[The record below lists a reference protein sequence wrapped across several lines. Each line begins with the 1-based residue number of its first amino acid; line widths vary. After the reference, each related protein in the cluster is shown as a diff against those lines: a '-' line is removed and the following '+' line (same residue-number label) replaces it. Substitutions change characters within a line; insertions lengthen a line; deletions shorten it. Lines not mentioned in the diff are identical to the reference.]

1 MPKILIKG
9 VGTATFPD
17 EMSREEIQEAIQKN
31 FAPQIAAIKEEQRR
45 REFEEAR
52 EEAQQKA
59 DEQGFIT
66 SFIQGI
72 GQAKDDFVLGKTLL
86 ELSHGEAKRL
96 LEKEYQ
102 EWKTTPQADEA
113 SLLSARGFGNVLGQA
128 GVTIAP
134 TIGAG
139 VGAGAVTTPLGGL
152 IAAGATASSIQ
163 ATSAKG
169 ATFKNDYINLR
180 HQQDMAGTPD
190 LNAAY
195 ETARDTSNKSAVIAG
210 GIAIASTAVPVGKLV
225 PMGSSVSG
233 TVAKKVGAEVAF
245 DSGLGA
251 TESLASDVYAE
262 SQGVERGNIWENA
275 LKSAAAET
283 LVGGPFSALRG
294 RGYFRE
300 AYKQKTD
307 AFVADQLAP
316 PTQRALPAPPERLGL
331 PAPDSP
337 AALLTGPDL
346 TAPSRYLPG
355 PTEVPPMILGG
366 PIIDADTGQVLD
378 SSTIPNAPTAL
389 LDENGRVIDLGD
401 QNDAGRTAALDIEN
415 LFSERVSNKR
425 TDPEG
430 GKLGFR
436 RTAEDFIDTKPRDP
450 DEDAPTPKTP
460 RVITPTEPP
469 QPPTTRTYQ
478 EGYED
483 IFRTFTIT
491 QEAADFYNQ
500 GATETTITSPQ
511 GRIKIASGVD
521 NSPNKNSV
529 VDFVV
534 SEDKRG
540 QGHGRALMAK
550 AMELFPE
557 LGGQVSSLSA
567 LKIAYDAGRRPA
579 TKPEATWEQTK
590 KIYENSSPESG
601 GSINMK
607 TPEKLD
613 SPEPEIDKGE
623 QLLFEFKEAVRGLG
637 GRVSMGVDPVA
648 TWNLFKSL
656 VKMAAYHV
664 ENGAKSAADFAKR
677 IGVKLTDAVKQAW
690 DDATSKVART
700 PEEIPQKVVDDLTG
714 VSKTTRATETR
725 KTLGQMVDEKLF
737 SARASLNLQD
747 PDSTANQTIRRLVDR
762 FVDLKIL
769 QRTIAAGKKIPD
781 TMNAYLRMEH
791 LQDRVG
797 FLKKELDEKVM
808 EPLLAEMKRLSITN
822 EQFHEYLHA
831 RHAKEANE
839 RIAEINEEMPDGGSG
854 MTTEDAKNILKAFA
868 RDGQLPALQQLEKQI
883 RAMLQSK
890 LDLELEGGLI
900 DEANHQRLST
910 FYSNY
915 VPLNREGTHSS
926 HIESGNRAFRGHKK
940 RKGSGKD
947 VVDILSNIF
956 HQYYNTIEQVER
968 NRVLA
973 SLEQLVTKFKNDV
986 VAPAKPTLSRRFNQ
1000 EGKVVTGVD
1009 PRWKQDPE
1017 IVSYFIAGEE
1027 RFLRVR
1033 NPHLARN
1040 LNNAGFGSLNK
1051 IVQWMGAGN
1060 RFLALINT
1068 QLAPSFVIPNFLRD
1082 LQTAQVNLTASEA
1095 EGLRQNV
1102 LRGVRTAFRAAWKA
1116 EVGSKGKKSFE
1127 GEYGE
1132 YYKEF
1137 MEIGGKIEF
1146 FGLNDV
1152 KKIKGKIKSKLSG
1165 NKTADTLRFLK
1176 DKASDINAAVE
1187 NTMRLSVYANARKA
1201 GMSKLQASSLAKNI
1215 TVNFS
1220 RKGEW
1225 SSALNSWFLFFN
1237 AGVQGTY
1244 RMVQAMEN
1252 KKVQK
1257 TTAGI
1262 AAFAVAQ
1269 DFINNI
1275 ISDEDEDGETFYK
1288 KIPEHV
1294 RERNMIIMSPFDGE
1308 DYITIPMPYGFN
1320 VFHYAGT
1327 NISRMLRGE
1336 ISSWDTIANT
1346 TNSGLNAFNPIGGAS
1361 DMFSGPGIMRAATPD
1376 VLDPFTAVVTNRDW
1390 KDDPIRPESNPYDK
1404 YEKPD
1409 SQQYFGNVSE
1419 LSKSIASTLNSLTGG
1434 TTVKAGLIDVS
1445 PETFD
1450 HFMSHVFGSMGK
1462 DAFRP
1467 FTEEGAKRLPVI
1479 NRFVGGQTIYYD
1491 QENYY
1496 KLRGEAYQ
1504 ADDQIKAYRQEG
1516 EVKKLREYAEEAAP
1530 LRRILP
1536 RIKETDKQ
1544 IKEINQRMRRI
1555 EASQSMSDSAK
1566 EEQLEKLKE
1575 YKIQLMKL
1583 TRKRFLTLTGN
1594 E

>member
-17 EMSREEIQEAIQKN
+17 EMSREEIQAAIQKN

-59 DEQGFIT
+59 DEQGFVT

-86 ELSHGEAKRL
+86 ELSHGQAKRL

-102 EWKTTPQADEA
+102 KWKTTPQADEA

-139 VGAGAVTTPLGGL
+139 VGAGALTTPLGGL
-152 IAAGATASSIQ
+152 ITAGATASSIQ

-169 ATFKNDYINLR
+169 ATFRNDYINLR

-210 GIAIASTAVPVGKLV
+210 GIAIASTAVPVGKFV

-251 TESLASDVYAE
+251 AESLASDVYAE

-283 LVGGPFSALRG
+283 LIGGPFSAFRSKGYWDEAVQQRQQRIIDEKKAERQRQVSDIGPEAANQLTPREQELAFLQQTLPSERQRIDESDVAIRTDEIVQRIEDVGGAEAVNTPRQTPEQEELSYYQRNLVREDVPLAFDKEG
-294 RGYFRE
+294 R
-300 AYKQKTD
+300 TPDD
-307 AFVADQLAP
+307 A
-316 PTQRALPAPPERLGL
+316 PT
-331 PAPDSP
+331 
-337 AALLTGPDL
+337 
-346 TAPSRYLPG
+346 
-355 PTEVPPMILGG
+355 PMILGG
-366 PIIDADTGQVLD
+366 PIIDPKTGKVLNPD
-378 SSTIPNAPTAL
+378 ILPTQETAL
-389 LDENGRVIDLGD
+389 LDENGNVIDLGD

-415 LFSERVSNKR
+415 KLSERVSNKR

-460 RVITPTEPP
+460 RVITPTEPS

-478 EGYED
+478 EGYEQ
-483 IFRTFTIT
+483 IFTDKD
-491 QEAADFYNQ
+491 EAPQTTPDTK
-500 GATETTITSPQ
+500 TEQ
-511 GRIKIASGVD
+511 
-521 NSPNKNSV
+521 
-529 VDFVV
+529 
-534 SEDKRG
+534 
-540 QGHGRALMAK
+540 
-550 AMELFPE
+550 
-557 LGGQVSSLSA
+557 
-567 LKIAYDAGRRPA
+567 PA
-579 TKPEATWEQTK
+579 TA
-590 KIYENSSPESG
+590 
-601 GSINMK
+601 
-607 TPEKLD
+607 
-613 SPEPEIDKGE
+613 PEPEIDKGE

-648 TWNLFKSL
+648 TWNVIKSTY
-656 VKMAAYHV
+656 KMAAYWAGKKV
-664 ENGAKSAADFAKR
+664 TSAAEFAKR
-677 IGVKLTDAVKQAW
+677 IGVELTDGIREIW
-690 DDATSKVART
+690 DDTIKGIVRAPIEVTQNMINAV
-700 PEEIPQKVVDDLTG
+700 TG
-714 VSKTTRATETR
+714 VFKTTRATETR

-808 EPLLAEMKRLSITN
+808 EPLLAEMKRLGITN
-822 EQFHEYLHA
+822 EQLHEYLHA
-831 RHAKEANE
+831 RHAKEAND

-854 MTTEDAKNILKAFA
+854 MTNEKARKVLAKFEA
-868 RDGQLPALQQLEKQI
+868 DGKIKNLQSLETQI
-883 RAMLQSK
+883 RNLLQSK

-915 VPLNREGTHSS
+915 VPLNREGTQSN

-986 VAPAKPTLSRRFNQ
+986 VAPAKPTLSPRFNK

-1051 IVQWMGAGN
+1051 IVQYMGAGN

-1294 RERNMIIMSPFDGE
+1294 RERNMVIMSPFDGE

-1419 LSKSIASTLNSLTGG
+1419 LSKSVASTLNSLTGG
-1434 TTVKAGLIDVS
+1434 TTVKGGLIDVS

-1479 NRFVGGQTIYYD
+1479 NRFVGGQTTYYD

-1544 IKEINQRMRRI
+1544 IKDINQRMRRI
-1555 EASQSMSDSAK
+1555 EASQSMSDSVK

-1575 YKIQLMKL
+1575 RRIQLMKL
-1583 TRKRFLTLTGN
+1583 TRKRFLTLTGH